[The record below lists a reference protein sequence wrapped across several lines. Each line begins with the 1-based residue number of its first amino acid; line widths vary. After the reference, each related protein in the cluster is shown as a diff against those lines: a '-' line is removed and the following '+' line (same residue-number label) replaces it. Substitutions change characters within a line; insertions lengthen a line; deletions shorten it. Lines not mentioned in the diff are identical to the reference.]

1 MTILQ
6 IVVHINMG
14 MMLGTG
20 NTGRNPQVIL
30 HLMDPQPGGEMITQG
45 YNQHGFAEGSHLGK
59 MLGTDSSHLSL
70 LSS

>member
-45 YNQHGFAEGSHLGK
+45 YNQHGFAEGSHQRPGE
-59 MLGTDSSHLSL
+59 DAWN
-70 LSS
+70 